1 MVKLSRGERIFEIFN
16 TLFLTLISVIFI
28 LPLFTVLSTSLIGE
42 AEYARRGLFFLWP
55 DEPVL
60 TAYELLLSSSSVVL
74 NAYTITLF
82 RVIVGTFLNL
92 VFTVTLAYVLARRNL
107 PGRTLM
113 TLFVFVTMVFSGG
126 LIPSFI
132 LMDTIGLLNN
142 IWVMIIPGLISPW
155 NMLIMRNFFMAF
167 PQELEEAAIM
177 DGANPVT
184 ILLRVVLP
192 LSLPAIATIGLFY
205 AVGHWNAWFDAAIY
219 IKDLRKLPVQVI
231 LRGILQQAVMLEPE
245 TLGNIQLM
253 PPSAALQSA
262 MVVISTVPILCVY
275 PFIQKHFVK
284 GALVGSIK
292 G

>member
-1 MVKLSRGERIFEIFN
+1 MTKLSRGERIFEFFN
-16 TLFLTLISVIFI
+16 HTFLVLISIIFV

-42 AEYARRGLFFLWP
+42 AEYVRRGLFFVWP
-55 DEPVL
+55 EKPVL
-60 TAYELLLSSSSVVL
+60 AAYELLLSGGSVVI
-74 NAYTITLF
+74 NAYKITLF
-82 RVIVGTFLNL
+82 RVVVGTFLNL
-92 VFTVTLAYVLARRNL
+92 VFTATLAYVLARRNL

-113 TLFVFVTMVFSGG
+113 TMFVFVTMVFSGG
-126 LIPSFI
+126 LIPSFV

-155 NMLIMRNFFMAF
+155 NMLIMRNFFMAL
-167 PQELEEAAIM
+167 PQELEEAAIV
-177 DGANPVT
+177 DGAGPVT
-184 ILLRVVLP
+184 ILLRIVLP

-205 AVGHWNAWFDAAIY
+205 AVGHWNAWFDAAIF

-231 LRGILQQAVMLEPE
+231 LRGILAQAVMLESE
-245 TLGNIQLM
+245 TLGNVQLM

-275 PFIQKHFVK
+275 PFVQKYFVK
-284 GALVGSIK
+284 GALIGSIK

>member
-1 MVKLSRGERIFEIFN
+1 MVKLSPGERIFDILNMIF
-16 TLFLTLISVIFI
+16 LVVLSLIFI

-42 AEYARRGLFFLWP
+42 AEYARRGLFFVWP
-55 DEPVL
+55 DQPVL
-60 TAYELLLSSSSVVL
+60 AAYELLLSGGSVVI
-74 NAYTITLF
+74 NAYKITVF
-82 RVIVGTFLNL
+82 RVAMGTFCNL
-92 VFTVTLAYVLARRNL
+92 AFTASLAYVLARRNL

-113 TLFVFVTMVFSGG
+113 TMFVFVTMVFSGG

-155 NMLIMRNFFMAF
+155 NMLIMRNFFMAL
-167 PQELEEAAIM
+167 PHELEEAAIV
-177 DGANPVT
+177 DGAGPVT
-184 ILLRVVLP
+184 ILLRIVLP

-231 LRGILQQAVMLEPE
+231 LRGILQQAVMLESE
-245 TLGNIQLM
+245 TLANVQLM
-253 PPSAALQSA
+253 PPSASLQAA
-262 MVVISTVPILCVY
+262 MVVISTVPILVVY
-275 PFIQKHFVK
+275 PFIQKYFVK
-284 GALVGSIK
+284 GALIGSVK

>member
-1 MVKLSRGERIFEIFN
+1 MVKLSRGERFFEVFN
-16 TLFLTLISVIFI
+16 YLFLTLISIVFI

-60 TAYELLLSSSSVVL
+60 AAYELLLSSSSVVL

-113 TLFVFVTMVFSGG
+113 TMFVFVTMVFSGG

-142 IWVMIIPGLISPW
+142 VWVMIIPGLISPW

-177 DGANPVT
+177 DGANPITV
-184 ILLRVVLP
+184 LLRVVLP

>member
-1 MVKLSRGERIFEIFN
+1 MAKLSRGERIFDVLNSIF
-16 TLFLTLISVIFI
+16 LVLISVVFI

-55 DEPVL
+55 EKPVL
-60 TAYELLLSSSSVVL
+60 SAYELLLSGGSVVL
-74 NAYTITLF
+74 NAYKITLF

-92 VFTVTLAYVLARRNL
+92 VFTTTLAYVLARRDL

-155 NMLIMRNFFMAF
+155 NMLIMRNFFMAL
-167 PQELEEAAIM
+167 PQELEEAAIV
-177 DGANPVT
+177 DGAGPVT
-184 ILLRVVLP
+184 ILLRIVLP

-219 IKDLRKLPVQVI
+219 IRELRLLPVQVI
-231 LRGILQQAVMLEPE
+231 LRGILQQAIMLEPE
-245 TLGNIQLM
+245 SLANVQLM

-262 MVVISTVPILCVY
+262 MVVISTVPILVVY
-275 PFIQKHFVK
+275 PFLQKYFVK
-284 GALVGSIK
+284 GALIGSIK

>member
-1 MVKLSRGERIFEIFN
+1 MVKLSRGERFFEVFN
-16 TLFLTLISVIFI
+16 YLFLTLISVVFI

-60 TAYELLLSSSSVVL
+60 AAYELLLSSSSVVL

-113 TLFVFVTMVFSGG
+113 TMFVFVTMVFSGG

-142 IWVMIIPGLISPW
+142 VWVMIIPGLISPW

-177 DGANPVT
+177 DGANPITV
-184 ILLRVVLP
+184 LLRVVLP

>member
-1 MVKLSRGERIFEIFN
+1 MVKLSRGERFFEVFN
-16 TLFLTLISVIFI
+16 YLFLTLISIIFI

-60 TAYELLLSSSSVVL
+60 AAYELLLSSNSVVL

-113 TLFVFVTMVFSGG
+113 TMFVFVTMVFSGG

-142 IWVMIIPGLISPW
+142 VWVMIIPGLISPW

-177 DGANPVT
+177 DGANPITV
-184 ILLRVVLP
+184 LLRVVLP

>member
-1 MVKLSRGERIFEIFN
+1 MVKLSRGERFFEVFN
-16 TLFLTLISVIFI
+16 YLFLTLISIIFI

-60 TAYELLLSSSSVVL
+60 AAYELLLSSSSVVL

-113 TLFVFVTMVFSGG
+113 TMFVFVTMVFSGG

-142 IWVMIIPGLISPW
+142 VWVMIIPGLISPW

-177 DGANPVT
+177 DGANPITV
-184 ILLRVVLP
+184 LLRVVLP

>member
-1 MVKLSRGERIFEIFN
+1 VVKLSRGERFFEVFN
-16 TLFLTLISVIFI
+16 YLFLTLISIIFI

-60 TAYELLLSSSSVVL
+60 AAYELLLSSNSVVL

-113 TLFVFVTMVFSGG
+113 TMFVFVTMVFSGG

-142 IWVMIIPGLISPW
+142 VWVMIIPGLISPW

-177 DGANPVT
+177 DGANPITV
-184 ILLRVVLP
+184 LLRVVLP